1 MSGKIKIFADST
13 CDLPSSWI
21 KEYNIGIV
29 PLYVVF
35 GDESLRDG
43 VDITPEQLYA
53 RVDQEGKL
61 PKTAAPSPSDFIS
74 AFTPFIEQGD
84 DILFIGISTELSST
98 CQNALIAASELP
110 EGRVTVFDSRNLSC
124 GIGLLVM
131 KAVRAAEN
139 GAAMPEI
146 IELLSKTVGEVDC
159 EFVIDTLEYLY
170 KGGRCSGMQNIIGS
184 LLKIRP
190 VIKVIDGSMT
200 PAYKVRGKRKRRWSK
215 CSATPSARSIRW
227 IKILSLLFIRWLKR
241 KPSSFRRSCKRRPV
255 PAKFKSRPPAASFAV
270 TAGHKPSASCIR
282 RRPPEPQFHI
292 IVHET
297 RQCCSLN
304 TRELQLSF
312 SSTIQYE
319 FRSEFCA
326 LR

>member
-200 PAYKVRGKRKRRWSK
+200 PAYKVRGKKEKALEQMLSNALSQIDQMDK
-215 CSATPSARSIRW
+215 DLIIVVHTMAEEEALFLQKELQAKTGAREVQIS
-227 IKILSLLFIRWLKR
+227 
-241 KPSSFRRSCKRRPV
+241 
-255 PAKFKSRPPAASFAV
+255 
-270 TAGHKPSASCIR
+270 TAGCVICSHCG
-282 RRPPEPQFHI
+282 PQTVGI
-292 IVHET
+292 MYT
-297 RQCCSLN
+297 KK
-304 TRELQLSF
+304 T
-312 SSTIQYE
+312 
-319 FRSEFCA
+319 A
-326 LR
+326 

>member
-53 RVDQEGKL
+53 RVDQEGRL

-146 IELLSKTVGEVDC
+146 VELLSKTVGEVDC

-200 PAYKVRGKRKRRWSK
+200 PAYKVRGKKEKALEQMLSNALSQIDQMDK
-215 CSATPSARSIRW
+215 DLIIVVHTMAEEEALFLQKELQEKTGAREVQIS
-227 IKILSLLFIRWLKR
+227 
-241 KPSSFRRSCKRRPV
+241 
-255 PAKFKSRPPAASFAV
+255 
-270 TAGHKPSASCIR
+270 TAGCVICSHCG
-282 RRPPEPQFHI
+282 PQTVGI
-292 IVHET
+292 MYT
-297 RQCCSLN
+297 KK
-304 TRELQLSF
+304 T
-312 SSTIQYE
+312 
-319 FRSEFCA
+319 A
-326 LR
+326 